1 MLEGTNCKPFWLIV
15 SMKRADRKIGKRPE
29 VANKW
34 EKLNFRYYLIDLMN
48 SKKSE
53 SVEIRAAAWVTI

>member
-15 SMKRADRKIGKRPE
+15 SMKCADRKIGKRPE

-34 EKLNFRYYLIDLMN
+34 ENKN
-48 SKKSE
+48 
-53 SVEIRAAAWVTI
+53 